1 MKVVDD
7 HSQQD
12 TQATIRQLE
21 EELAATNREVMLL
34 TLELERR
41 VELRTAQLEEINRD
55 LEAFSYSVSH
65 DLRAPLR
72 HILAFADLLKQ
83 QSGEHLDKEG
93 RNLLGRISG
102 SAQRMSELI
111 EGLLRFS
118 RTSRSELQKVS
129 VDLNRLVDEVVR
141 ELEIDTQN
149 PAIALRI
156 AELPKVSADPLL
168 LRQVLLNVI
177 GNAMKYTHRREA
189 PRIEIGQI
197 PHDREIVIFV
207 RDNGVGFDMK
217 YMDRLFGV
225 FQRLHRESEFE
236 GTGVGLATAR
246 KIISRH
252 GGRIWAEAQPD
263 QGATFYIALPRS

>member
-1 MKVVDD
+1 MKMVHD
-7 HSQQD
+7 HSPQD
-12 TQATIRQLE
+12 AQATIRQLE

-83 QSGEHLDKEG
+83 QSGEQLDEDG
-93 RNLLGRISG
+93 RHLLGRISR
-102 SAQRMSELI
+102 SAQQMSELI

-118 RTSRSELQKVS
+118 RTNRSELQKVP
-129 VDLNRLVDEVVR
+129 VDLNRLVEEVVR
-141 ELEIDTQN
+141 ELEIDNQN
-149 PAIALRI
+149 AIALKV

-168 LRQVLLNVI
+168 LRQVLFNVI
-177 GNAMKYTHRREA
+177 GNAVKYTRPRVE

-197 PHDREIVIFV
+197 SKDRETVIFV

-217 YMDRLFGV
+217 YIDRLFGV

-236 GTGVGLATAR
+236 GTGIGLATAR

-252 GGRIWAEAQPD
+252 GGRIWAEAQVD
-263 QGATFYIALPRS
+263 RGATFYIALPFS